1 MRFLSLSTF
10 CTTFPSSFS
19 NNKSA
24 NDLGNRLFLACV
36 HQSIVLSLEM
46 KRTDGY
52 KRQRGGAGRDTGR
65 GERHRLIYNLT
76 NTQRLP
82 KPGVPALTRCHFN
95 SRRRLHWN
103 TDKRQNSSLCK
114 GFRKLFTTAWREIN
128 VIRELH
134 YNHTCFITAHSNS
147 GNICELRALK
157 PHEIEIRVLWL
168 LVDGFFFSA
177 LKLFG

>member
-1 MRFLSLSTF
+1 MDI
-10 CTTFPSSFS
+10 
-19 NNKSA
+19 
-24 NDLGNRLFLACV
+24 NDREGVLGEIR
-36 HQSIVLSLEM
+36 
-46 KRTDGY
+46 DG
-52 KRQRGGAGRDTGR
+52 

-134 YNHTCFITAHSNS
+134 YNHTCFSTAHSDS

-157 PHEIEIRVLWL
+157 PHEIEIRVVAFSRWVFLFSFEAIWMIVYYKSWQPVL
-168 LVDGFFFSA
+168 MYSFCMISNFVLYQSSYKYFFYIFRH
-177 LKLFG
+177 LKCNL